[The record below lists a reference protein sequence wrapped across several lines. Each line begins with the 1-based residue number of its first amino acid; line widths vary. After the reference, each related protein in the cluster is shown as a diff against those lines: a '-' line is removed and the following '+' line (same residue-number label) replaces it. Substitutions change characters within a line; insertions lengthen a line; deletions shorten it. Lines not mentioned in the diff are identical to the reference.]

1 MIRTAVSIVVALCLT
16 LTAAWADGDPG
27 AGKTKSA
34 TCAACHGADGNSSNG
49 EWPSLAGQHAGYI
62 VAQLQAYKSGDRAN
76 ALMTPMAMM
85 LDEQGQEDLAAYYQS
100 QTLKGGTADPATV
113 DAGKRL
119 YRGGNPATGV
129 SACAA
134 CHGPNGHGNPGANM
148 PWIAGQHATYIA
160 NQLRLYAAGE
170 RKTDKDQMMR
180 NIASQMSEAEIAAVA
195 SYIQGLR

>member
-1 MIRTAVSIVVALCLT
+1 MIRTAVFVVVFCLT
-16 LTAAWADGDPG
+16 LTAARADGDPE
-27 AGKTKSA
+27 AGKSKSA

-49 EWPSLAGQHAGYI
+49 EWPSLAGQHASYI
-62 VAQLQAYKSGDRAN
+62 VAQLKAYKSGDRAN

-100 QTLKGGTADPATV
+100 QTLKGGTADPAKV

-119 YRGGNPATGV
+119 YRGGNPETGV

-148 PWIAGQHATYIA
+148 PWIAGQHATYISS
-160 NQLRLYAAGE
+160 QLRLYAAGE

-195 SYIQGLR
+195 SYVQGLR